1 MTSEHDDCGISDVVC
16 GVCRTAR
23 SEEAD
28 QDDPAETGDVLVRTC
43 AYCHEPVPAGET
55 YERHLHRRCYQ
66 KCYRAGTRDRS
77 PRRPTGRPRKETK

>member
-28 QDDPAETGDVLVRTC
+28 QDDPAETGDVLVS
-43 AYCHEPVPAGET
+43 YP
-55 YERHLHRRCYQ
+55 
-66 KCYRAGTRDRS
+66 S
-77 PRRPTGRPRKETK
+77 RKDLGFTLALPIPSASE